1 VLEVT
6 FYRVVYGTQLKDIT
20 GKVKMVAVGYGRESK
35 DGSQTLG
42 GRDANELADNIL
54 TLKQGL
60 NSATAEI
67 KSTSLVGCNLEDDNP
82 TNNPDSQYGKQVLQ
96 KLYQG
101 GVEGNLSVRSRYVA
115 IRSDGT
121 KVTSSTGTGDWI
133 HKDSAAKTIYS
144 LLKYY
149 CLHT

>member
-1 VLEVT
+1 VFEGEFKGAV
-6 FYRVVYGTQLKDIT
+6 FDIVI
-20 GKVKMVAVGYGRESK
+20 G
-35 DGSQTLG
+35 L
-42 GRDANELADNIL
+42 NELADNIL

-133 HKDSAAKTIYS
+133 HKDSAAISTLLRPVKGFVYS
-144 LLKYY
+144 ITYDNY
-149 CLHT
+149 EPYQ